1 MTLTSKERL
10 HEMDPDVR
18 DLLSD
23 ERCSAEVMPSEQKA
37 RILRK
42 LERTLELPPEGGPGG
57 GAGGDGQ
64 AAPTESKLVT
74 KSALPLAAL
83 AVAAATLLIHRA
95 STRPAVDLRPEGIA
109 VVAAPGSTAVVAS
122 VEGSPEVVTPTLE
135 VSALPD
141 ARPGAPSSSKT
152 GATVAPGSSRA
163 PARGGLAEERE
174 LIASVRTALLARH
187 FDEAAR
193 LLGEHEASFPSGQLV
208 TEREALRVWLLED
221 TGQKAAAS
229 AHAKQFHE
237 TYPNSVLRSAVER
250 RSKE

>member
-1 MTLTSKERL
+1 MTVTSKEQL
-10 HEMDPDVR
+10 QDLDPDVR
-18 DLLSD
+18 DLLS
-23 ERCSAEVMPSEQKA
+23 EEQCSAEVMPSAQKA

-57 GAGGDGQ
+57 GAAGGGG
-64 AAPTESKLVT
+64 ASPTEGKLVT
-74 KSALPLAAL
+74 KGVLPLAAL

-95 STRPAVDLRPEGIA
+95 SMRPGVDLRPEGMVA
-109 VVAAPGSTAVVAS
+109 VAPASAMAAS
-122 VEGSPEVVTPTLE
+122 VDDSPEAVTPTLE

-141 ARPGAPSSSKT
+141 ARPSVASSPK
-152 GATVAPGSSRA
+152 TVAAAAPGRSSA
-163 PARGGLAEERE
+163 PARDGLAEERE
-174 LIASVRTALLARH
+174 LIASLRTALLARH
-187 FDEAAR
+187 FDEATR
-193 LLGEHEASFPSGQLV
+193 LLSKHEATFPHGQLV